1 MSQPSST
8 RGNRA
13 APSGSTAT
21 RGVIVVAAAL
31 IVGVLL
37 IVKGGGG
44 ATVVADPNTEIDGT
58 TTTVAG
64 AGGPTTTQATSG
76 TSVPADQLTII
87 AANGSGIT
95 GLAGKTKTQLA
106 AAGYTA
112 VIATDAT
119 ADAPTSIV
127 YFVPGFDKDAEAV
140 AASIGMPPARLAQMP
155 DPSQVPVSA
164 VGDVKVVIVLGPDA
178 PNGGAEGAATTTV
191 AP

>member
-1 MSQPSST
+1 MSQASST
-8 RGNRA
+8 RGGRA

-44 ATVVADPNTEIDGT
+44 EAVADKNAEIDGT
-58 TTTVAG
+58 TTTAPG
-64 AGGPTTTQATSG
+64 GGPTTTQATNG
-76 TSVPADQLTII
+76 TTVPPAQLAII
-87 AANGSGIT
+87 AANGSKIT

-106 AAGYTA
+106 QAGYTS

-119 ADAPTSIV
+119 TDANTSIV
-127 YFVPGFDKDAEAV
+127 YFVAGFDKDAEAV
-140 AASIGMPPARLAQMP
+140 AAVLGMPPARLAQMP
-155 DPSQVPVSA
+155 DPSQVPVAS
-164 VGDVKVVIVLGPDA
+164 VGDVKVVVVLGPDA
-178 PNGGAEGAATTTV
+178 PNAGATGATTTTV